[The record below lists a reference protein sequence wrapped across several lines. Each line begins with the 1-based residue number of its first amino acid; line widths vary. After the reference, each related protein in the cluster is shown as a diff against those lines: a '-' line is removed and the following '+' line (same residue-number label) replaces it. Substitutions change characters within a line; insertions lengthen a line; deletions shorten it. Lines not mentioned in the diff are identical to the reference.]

1 MNRWISSAE
10 VTPAAVPIVFA
21 AIVGIPARLLTR
33 QPVAP
38 LLAYE

>member
-1 MNRWISSAE
+1 
-10 VTPAAVPIVFA
+10 VFS
-21 AIVGIPARLLTR
+21 AIVSLPARLLTR